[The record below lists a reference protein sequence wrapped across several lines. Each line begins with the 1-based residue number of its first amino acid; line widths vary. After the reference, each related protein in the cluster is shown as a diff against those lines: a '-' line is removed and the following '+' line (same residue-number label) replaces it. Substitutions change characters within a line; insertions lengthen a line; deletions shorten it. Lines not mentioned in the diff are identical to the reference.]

1 MRLFL
6 GLPTAGSPTSHF
18 LESLTKLEPP
28 PNCAAIERAIARGNY
43 VPAERELLAREAL
56 EGGFDVLVM
65 IDDDI
70 VMPADALV
78 RLCAVL
84 EGDPSVGVAGA
95 LYYSRDG
102 LRPMAVSRWSSQDTT
117 SATVPAFAHEPVEVG
132 GVGFG
137 CVAIRLGALAKLA
150 RPYFGAQIFI
160 ERALRQARVCNEDY
174 LFCERL
180 RRLEQRVVLHAGVR
194 CGHVERST
202 QTIVPARWEDEE
214 RTRLER
220 MVVQDPAGTYRL
232 VPYEPAAARAGELH
246 ERAFLDYITV
256 S

>member
-6 GLPTAGSPTSHF
+6 GLPTAGSPTPNF

-28 PNCAAIERAIARGNY
+28 RDCVAIERAIVRGNY
-43 VPAERELLAREAL
+43 IPAERELLAREAL
-56 EGGFDVLVM
+56 DGGFDILVM

-70 VMPADALV
+70 VMPGDALE

-84 EGDPSVGVAGA
+84 RADPKTALAGA

-102 LRPMAVSRWSSQDTT
+102 LRPMAVSRWSSGDTT
-117 SATVPAFAHEPVEVG
+117 TATVPGFTDEPVEVA

-137 CVAIRLGALAKLA
+137 CVAIRLAALARLE

-160 ERALRQARVCNEDY
+160 ERSLRQARVCNEDY

-180 RRLEQRVVLHAGVR
+180 RGQGRRIVLHAGVR

-202 QTIVPARWEDEE
+202 ATIVPQRWESAEQ
-214 RTRLER
+214 TRSER
-220 MVVQDPAGTYRL
+220 MVVQEPGGGYRL
-232 VPYEPAAARAGELH
+232 VSYEPATARAGELH
-246 ERAFLDYITV
+246 ERAFLDYIIV